1 MKTEKQQG
9 TLPRVLRTV
18 SLTAVT
24 ASFFFAGSGILVAGA
39 QEAATARAPLEEII
53 VTATRRETSVQD
65 VKYNLSAISG
75 QQIDDLRILNT
86 TDLARW
92 IPGLTIVDQ
101 GSRQSNLA
109 IIRGTNVNNV
119 DTTDRNINTNG
130 GTVGTFYGETPL
142 YIDPLLV
149 DMQRVEILRGPQGT
163 LFGSRSL
170 GGALRY
176 IPETPDASEF
186 STDLHVRSFWL
197 DESDDTSYQGDLTI
211 NAPII
216 KDVLA
221 FRGSI
226 ARVENAGFIDYTSVL
241 KEPGVSDPENPA
253 DLRTVEDA
261 NSEDVT
267 LLRAALLWNITDS
280 IDSTLTYTKQSR
292 DVGGR
297 QVNTQDSFGSGEYE
311 AAYRYEE
318 PNNRDHDIFQLDV
331 NFDFGFATL
340 TSATSFTEYKERGQR
355 DQTDFNLFVF
365 PPFADISGFDGFSV
379 YSTETADTETFTQ
392 ELRLV
397 SQGESRLTWLAGIF
411 YLDIDEKTTSTET
424 APGLS
429 DYGNA
434 NEFPGF
440 YDDTDVIYAF
450 QGRNKLQETALFG
463 QIGYQFTEA
472 WQATIGGRWFDVEN
486 TLDGCTQF
494 PIDFFDAGCEQGD
507 ASGDESIF
515 MFNTSYQFTEAMLGY
530 VTVSEG
536 YGLGGSNPVPVCDD
550 PAGNC
555 IAESEAFVDPETVTN
570 YELGM
575 RTAWLNNTLTLNGAI
590 YLMDYENIHVFGPSQ
605 VNPAIFI
612 TKSAGQAES
621 TGIELEL
628 TAALGQFWW
637 TAAGYTYNESEL
649 SQDSDGIYN
658 ETVKKGDLLPG
669 TPRNQFS
676 WYIANRFPMQNG
688 LDFLFRYGIN
698 YTDEVYTKISNGSE
712 CCRENGEV
720 LSNFFLHNA
729 SIGLAGEK
737 WEATLFADN
746 LTNENA
752 TTGVRGDTSII
763 QSLPDGTQD
772 RRYYQNIIRP
782 RSVGV
787 DLRYRF

>member
-1 MKTEKQQG
+1 MKTRQRLPAVFSIQ
-9 TLPRVLRTV
+9 TLAAITAALVL
-18 SLTAVT
+18 SPALSNAADEQSNT
-24 ASFFFAGSGILVAGA
+24 ASNN
-39 QEAATARAPLEEII
+39 RLEEII

-75 QQIDDLRILNT
+75 EQLQDLRILNT
-86 TDLARW
+86 TELARW
-92 IPGLTIVDQ
+92 TPGLTVVDQ
-101 GSRQSNLA
+101 GPRQSNLT
-109 IIRGTNVNNV
+109 IMRGTNVNNV
-119 DTTDRNINTNG
+119 DTSDRNINTNG
-130 GTVGTFYGETPL
+130 GTVGTLYGDTPL

-176 IPETPDASEF
+176 IPGKPDTEAF
-186 STDLHVRSFWL
+186 MTDVHIRSYVT
-197 DESDDTSYQGDLTI
+197 DESDDISYQGDLTF

-221 FRGSI
+221 FRGTV
-226 ARVENAGFIDYTSVL
+226 ARVENAGFIDYTSVV
-241 KEPGVSDPENPA
+241 KTPGVSNPEDQA
-253 DLRTVEDA
+253 DLRRVEDA
-261 NSEDVT
+261 NSEEVT
-267 LLRAALLWNITDS
+267 LLRGALLWNITDS
-280 IDSTLTYTKQSR
+280 IDGTLTYTKQTR

-297 QVNTQDSFGSGEYE
+297 QVNTKESFGSGEYE

-318 PNNRDHDIFQLDV
+318 PNKRTHDILQLDV
-331 NFDFGFATL
+331 NFDFGFAAL
-340 TSATSFTEYKERGQR
+340 TSATSYTEYEERGQR

-379 YSTETADTETFTQ
+379 YSTETAETETFTQ
-392 ELRLV
+392 EFRLV
-397 SQGESRLTWLAGIF
+397 SQGDSRITWLAGIF
-411 YLDIDEKTTSTET
+411 YQDFDEKTTSTET

-440 YDDTDVIYAF
+440 YDDTDALYAF
-450 QGRNKLQETALFG
+450 QGRNKLKETALFG
-463 QIGYQFTEA
+463 QIGYQFNDA

-515 MFNTSYQFTEAMLGY
+515 MFNTSYQFTQAMLGY
-530 VTVSEG
+530 LTVSEG

-550 PAGNC
+550 PFGNC
-555 IAESEAFVDPETVTN
+555 ISESESFVEPETVTN

-575 RTAWLNNTLTLNGAI
+575 RTGWLNDTLTLNGAI
-590 YLMDYENIHVFGPSQ
+590 YLMDYKNIHVFGPSE
-605 VNPAIFI
+605 VNPGIFI
-612 TKSAGQAES
+612 TKSAGKAES

-628 TAALGQFWW
+628 TAALGEFWS
-637 TAAGYTYNESEL
+637 TGAGYSYNKSEL
-649 SQDSDGIYN
+649 SEDSDGIYN
-658 ETVKKGDLLPG
+658 ETVNKGDLLPG
-669 TPRNQFS
+669 APRNQLS
-676 WYIANRFPMQNG
+676 WYLANRFPMQNG
-688 LDFLFRYGIN
+688 LDFLLRYGIN
-698 YTDEVYTKISNGSE
+698 YTDKVFTKISNGSE
-712 CCRENGEV
+712 CCRENGQV
-720 LSNFFLHNA
+720 LDEFFLHNA

-737 WEATLFADN
+737 WEATVFADN

-752 TTGVRGDTSII
+752 YTGVRGDTSLI

-772 RRYYQNIIRP
+772 RRFYTNIIRP
-782 RSVGV
+782 RSIGV
-787 DLRYRF
+787 DFRYNW